1 MNLTKLAVHRPVSTL
16 MACLIVVLLG
26 GMSLSRLSI
35 DLMPDVTF
43 PTVSVTT
50 VYEGAG
56 PEEIETLITRPLE
69 QALGSVHGVERLQS
83 SSLEG
88 SSNVRVRFAWGTNL
102 DAAIGDIRAAIEK
115 TRRNLPENI
124 EPPWI
129 RRFDI
134 ADSPI
139 IYLGVASDLD
149 PIALTRLAEKTIVPR
164 LERVDG
170 VAGVRVRGA
179 VRREIQVDLDRGRLE
194 TLNMGVNEVVDALQ
208 RDNVTNPAGDFER
221 GNLNLLVRSRGD
233 FRSVEEIRQTV
244 VRVHEGGIVRVQDVA
259 RVVDGEERRT
269 ELTRVNGKPGL
280 LIYVNRQAGS
290 GANTVA
296 VSDAVHHAVEELNRE
311 LRRATLSVRL
321 DKAEFIRQA
330 IRNIQRAAGL
340 GMGLAVIVLIAFLH
354 SFRSTLVIGV
364 TMPLAVLATFV
375 LIYFQG
381 FTLNIVSFGG
391 LALGIGMLVDN
402 SIVVLESI
410 FRRREQGQERF
421 TAAVEGTAE
430 VTGAI
435 VASTLTTLIVF
446 LPLLFVQG
454 ITGVLLH
461 QLAWVVSF
469 SMLCSLLA
477 SITLTPVLAA
487 WWIGDEDF
495 ARRDGGWYGMVSRF
509 HHWNRSL
516 FRGIEQSYARV
527 LRVCL
532 QHGGLTAGGLL
543 LLISVSV
550 GLAPRIG
557 SEYMPK
563 ADEGDLRVTTE
574 MAPGIQLDRLD
585 EQSRKIEETIL
596 EHVPEAHTVASF
608 IGGDLDD
615 ADDWNRAWFRI
626 NLSPKTSR
634 EQTAEEIR
642 ELLSRQIGQVPGMNI
657 RVQVQ
662 SNTMASRMI
671 RRQGGGNESLVVEI
685 RGFDMDTADQL
696 ALEVERVMKEVTGLV
711 NVQVQKQERRPEL
724 LARPDRVRANLLNV
738 TVGDISETLETTMRG
753 TSATVFREDGDEFDV
768 LVRLQQSDRR
778 QEADLFRVG
787 VATNDGHV
795 VPLANLVE
803 FTPGQA
809 TVSIDRLDRQR
820 YLTVTADVADRELGY
835 VVADLQ
841 ERLGGIPVPEGFSV
855 NISGDWEEQQKSF
868 AVLQTGFILAIL
880 LMYMIMAAQFESL
893 VQPLLVLV
901 SVPLGGVGVIAM
913 LVFTGTS
920 LNVQSFIGLVM
931 LAGIVVNNAIVLVD
945 YVSQL
950 RAREPD
956 TPLIDLV
963 VRGSER
969 RFRPILMTTL
979 TTVLA
984 MIPVASGWGE
994 GGELQAPM
1002 ARVVIGGLISGT
1014 LTTLLA
1020 IPLLLTW
1027 QGRWQTRSATAGNRR
1042 NDQPSAS
1049 SLPGSVPATAAGEAG

>member
-1 MNLTKLAVHRPVSTL
+1 MNLTRLAVHRPVSTL
-16 MACLIVVLLG
+16 MACLIVVLMG

-88 SSNVRVRFAWGTNL
+88 SCNVRIQFAWGTDL
-102 DAAIGDIRAAIEK
+102 DSAIGDIRAAIEK

-129 RRFDI
+129 RRFDV
-134 ADSPI
+134 ADAPI
-139 IYLGVASDLD
+139 IYLGVASDLE

-179 VRREIQVDLDRGRLE
+179 IRREIQVDLDRGRLE
-194 TLNMGVNEVVDALQ
+194 TLHMGVNEVVNALQ
-208 RDNVTNPAGDFER
+208 RDNVTNPAGDFEE

-233 FRSVEEIRQTV
+233 FRSVAEIEETV
-244 VRVHEGGIVRVQDVA
+244 VRVHEGGIVRVKDVA
-259 RVVDGEERRT
+259 RVVDGEERKT

-280 LIYVNRQAGS
+280 LIYVNKQAGS

-296 VSDAVHHAVEELNRE
+296 VSNSVRKAVDELNLQ
-311 LRRATLSVRL
+311 LRDAELSVRI
-321 DKAEFIRQA
+321 DSAEFIRQA
-330 IRNIQRAAGL
+330 VQNIQQAAVL
-340 GMGLAVIVLIAFLH
+340 GMGLAVVVLILFLH

-364 TMPLAVLATFV
+364 SMPLAVLATFI
-375 LIYFQG
+375 LMYFQG

-410 FRRREQGQERF
+410 FRRRELGQDRLV
-421 TAAVEGTAE
+421 AAVEGTGE

-435 VASTLTTLIVF
+435 VASTMTTLIVF

-469 SMLCSLLA
+469 SLLCSLMA
-477 SITLTPVLAA
+477 SVTLTPVLAA
-487 WWIGDEDF
+487 YWIGDEEVDS
-495 ARRDGGWYGMVSRF
+495 RQTGWYGLVYRF

-516 FRGIEQSYARV
+516 FRGIERWYARLLGV
-527 LRVCL
+527 TLR
-532 QHGGLTAGGLL
+532 HSGLTAAALVLLCCVTAGLY
-543 LLISVSV
+543 
-550 GLAPRIG
+550 PRIG

-563 ADEGDLRVTTE
+563 TDEGDLRVSTE

-585 EQSRKIEETIL
+585 EQSQQIEGTIL
-596 EHVPEAHTVASF
+596 EHAPEAHTVAAF
-608 IGGDLDD
+608 IGGDADD
-615 ADDWNRAWFRI
+615 ADDWNRAWFR
-626 NLSPKTSR
+626 LSLSSR
-634 EQTAEEIR
+634 TDRNRTVEEIR
-642 ELLSRQIGQVPGMNI
+642 EKLSKQIGQVPGMKI
-657 RVQVQ
+657 QVQ
-662 SNTMASRMI
+662 A
-671 RRQGGGNESLVVEI
+671 QGGSMMTRMLTRRSGGGGGASLMVEV
-685 RGFDMDTADQL
+685 RGYDMDTADEL
-696 ALEVERVMKEVTGLV
+696 AAEVARVMKEVSGLV
-711 NVQVQKQERRPEL
+711 NVKVERSKRRPEL
-724 LARPDRVRANLLNV
+724 LARPNRTRANLLNV
-738 TVGDISETLETTMRG
+738 TVGDISETLETTIRG
-753 TSATVFREDGDEFDV
+753 TRATVFREDGDEFSV
-768 LVRLQQSDRR
+768 LVRLQRSDR
-778 QEADLFRVG
+778 QQKADLFRVG
-787 VATNDGHV
+787 VATADGHV
-795 VPLANLVE
+795 VPLANLVD
-803 FTPGQA
+803 FAPGEA
-809 TVSIDRLDRQR
+809 PVSINRLDRQR
-820 YLTVTADVADRELGY
+820 YVVVAADVADRELGF
-835 VVADLQ
+835 VVTDLQ
-841 ERLGGIPVPEGFSV
+841 NRLHGLPLPEGFSV
-855 NISGDWEEQQKSF
+855 NIAGDWEEQQKSF
-868 AVLQTGFILAIL
+868 AVLQTGFIMAVV

-893 VQPLLVLV
+893 IQPLLVLV
-901 SVPLGGVGVIAM
+901 AVPLGGIGVMAM
-913 LVFTGTS
+913 LILTGTS

-945 YVSQL
+945 YVGQL
-950 RAREPD
+950 RRSEPD
-956 TPLIDLV
+956 VPLRELV
-963 VRGSER
+963 IRGSER

-984 MIPVASGWGE
+984 MIPVAAGWGE

-1020 IPLLLTW
+1020 IPLLLDW
-1027 QGRWQTRSATAGNRR
+1027 QGSFSRKLRPAAVSEQKPAAASSVMAGSAGN
-1042 NDQPSAS
+1042 
-1049 SLPGSVPATAAGEAG
+1049 